1 MLALNE
7 IKISSKKITLFSLQN
22 LFLPVVFCW
31 LDLVYV
37 YGEKFYNYKG
47 AYITDDDNDDDDDAV
62 AATAAIAA
70 KLRHRF

>member
-1 MLALNE
+1 MGEVLF
-7 IKISSKKITLFSLQN
+7 SSKKYN
-22 LFLPVVFCW
+22 VVFITKSFFAGCF
-31 LDLVYV
+31 LLAGFSV